1 LLEIDKNCSHSPII
15 FLKSFPVVLSRIV
28 RQNDLVE
35 SYKVLFG
42 LRIITVVEVLKWN
55 GQWSK
60 LIHAL
65 AILISLSMHFLF
77 LTIFLQC
84 LQNNLFSPGVEEL
97 LHLSMA
103 LISSA
108 FKKEAQTITSL
119 LGISS
124 KRWIL
129 IWQFWA
135 KLKELWSTTQRSS
148 SSI

>member
-1 LLEIDKNCSHSPII
+1 
-15 FLKSFPVVLSRIV
+15 
-28 RQNDLVE
+28 
-35 SYKVLFG
+35 
-42 LRIITVVEVLKWN
+42 
-55 GQWSK
+55 
-60 LIHAL
+60 
-65 AILISLSMHFLF
+65 MHFLF

-84 LQNNLFSPGVEEL
+84 LQNNLFSSEVEEL

-129 IWQFWA
+129 I
-135 KLKELWSTTQRSS
+135 
-148 SSI
+148 